1 MKKKNFSLILGIFFV
16 AIIIFLFLLS
26 FVYLPYSVDQ
36 MDTKNRFSPPSSSHL
51 LGTDQ
56 FGRDIFSR
64 ILVSTRSAL
73 AVSTSSVLMGTVFG
87 LLLGALAALSPHF
100 IESILMRFVDAMM
113 AFPGILSAM
122 VLSAVLGKGVMNASI
137 AIAFFMVPVF
147 ARLSYSMILESKKK
161 EYIKAAKS
169 YGASTPRLFIFHM
182 LPEMFTRL
190 ITQLSSSIGAAV
202 LTESSLSFLGLG
214 IQPPGA
220 SLGLMLSEAKGYILI
235 HPYQALW
242 PGVVLS
248 IAVLGFS
255 LLGDGINEIIK
266 GEPDYE

>member
-1 MKKKNFSLILGIFFV
+1 MKKKNFSLILGVFFV

-26 FVYLPYSVDQ
+26 FVYLPYSEDQ
-36 MDTKNRFSPPSSSHL
+36 MDTKNRFSSPSSSHL

-169 YGASTPRLFIFHM
+169 YGASAPRLFVFHM

-190 ITQLSSSIGAAV
+190 ITQLSSSIGAAI

-242 PGVVLS
+242 PGIVLS

>member
-1 MKKKNFSLILGIFFV
+1 MKKKNFSLILGVFFV
-16 AIIIFLFLLS
+16 AIVIFLFLLS

-161 EYIKAAKS
+161 EYIKAA
-169 YGASTPRLFIFHM
+169 
-182 LPEMFTRL
+182 
-190 ITQLSSSIGAAV
+190 
-202 LTESSLSFLGLG
+202 
-214 IQPPGA
+214 
-220 SLGLMLSEAKGYILI
+220 
-235 HPYQALW
+235 
-242 PGVVLS
+242 
-248 IAVLGFS
+248 
-255 LLGDGINEIIK
+255 
-266 GEPDYE
+266 

>member
-1 MKKKNFSLILGIFFV
+1 MKKRNYSLIFGLIFV
-16 AIIIFLFLLS
+16 SLVVFLLILS
-26 FVYLPYSVDQ
+26 FIYLPYEVDQ
-36 MDTKNRFSPPSSSHL
+36 MDTRNRFLMPTGAHI
-51 LGTDQ
+51 LGTDH
-56 FGRDIFSR
+56 FGRDILSR

-73 AVSTSSVLMGTVFG
+73 LVSTTSVFLGALFG
-87 LLLGALAALSPHF
+87 LILGALAALSPHVV
-100 IESILMRFVDAMM
+100 ESILMRFVDAMM

-137 AIAFFMVPVF
+137 AIAFFMVPIY
-147 ARLSYSMILESKKK
+147 ARLSYSMILESRKR
-161 EYIKAAKS
+161 EYVKAARS
-169 YGASTPRLFIFHM
+169 YGASTVRLFVFHM

-190 ITQLSSSIGAAV
+190 ITQLSSSIGAAI

-220 SLGLMLSEAKGYILI
+220 SLGLMLAEAKGYVLI

-242 PGVVLS
+242 PGIVLS

-255 LLGDGINEIIK
+255 LLGDGINDALNREA
-266 GEPDYE
+266 DYE